1 MDNNEPLLMGVS
13 NNNAYD
19 DDYDDDEP
27 LEDTTVSEYF
37 NVPISENDG
46 RLMMYEESSS
56 LLLLDRSSAGGAEHE
71 QHRLKNNASLCE
83 NNAEVELAHEMST
96 KINYYFR
103 EKVPEATGFNLFI
116 AGQACLTTSFIYFS
130 TALLELAE
138 LQAGCHN
145 MDDDNDDPCESKVW
159 GLLKPSSLIT
169 AISTFVSLGSSLILP
184 VVGAV
189 IDHTSYRKNVGE
201 VTAYM
206 LIALNAAGIA
216 ISVATFPFMIA
227 VFVLNGY
234 LFAIHSCVASA
245 YLPDLKLNSPEMSRY
260 SSYFNVLSYIVM
272 LLFLSVV
279 FGFQTGFDLCDVDTS
294 RTAQTVVVPSLIVFW
309 IYPWRYLFTSRPQ
322 LQVVPEGQSL
332 FSTGFISAGELAFFL
347 NESFPDLRD
356 FIISLM
362 LSNAGVG
369 AMLAIST
376 TYMKEQLAMSTMQIA
391 ATFFIATVSAGPGAL
406 ASKYVNKRYDPLRSY
421 RLYNTAFV
429 LSTLLAVGMLKG
441 EDMWFLIYP
450 FSVVWGFSFGFKG
463 PVDITIYTTIIPHG
477 RESEMMG
484 IKALCV
490 GALTWAPTL
499 LITLLNEYSGVAMN
513 YCLALLSLFF
523 FIAVVVS
530 LRIES
535 YKKAMKH
542 AKKYDRDH
550 DQAGIHTVAS
560 AGSIGTLMS
569 LNYLNDDL
577 LLAESNQSN
586 K

>member
-1 MDNNEPLLMGVS
+1 MDNEPLLSGS
-13 NNNAYD
+13 KNGHEHAD
-19 DDYDDDEP
+19 GDDEP
-27 LEDTTVSEYF
+27 LEVTSVSEYF
-37 NVPISENDG
+37 NVLLSDP
-46 RLMMYEESSS
+46 S
-56 LLLLDRSSAGGAEHE
+56 LLLVDRADGVD
-71 QHRLKNNASLCE
+71 HRSNASFCE
-83 NNAEVELAHEMST
+83 NNVEVDLAQEMSA
-96 KINYYFR
+96 KINYAFR

-206 LIALNAAGIA
+206 LIALNAVGIA
-216 ISVATFPFMIA
+216 ISEATFPFMIA

-234 LFAIHSCVASA
+234 LFSIHSCVASA
-245 YLPDLKLNSPEMSRY
+245 YLPDLKLSSPEMSRY
-260 SSYFNVLSYIVM
+260 SSYFNLLSFIFIQ
-272 LLFLSVV
+272 LFLSVV
-279 FGFQTGFDLCDVDTS
+279 FGFQTGFDLCDINTS

-322 LQVVPEGQSL
+322 LQVVPEGRSL
-332 FSTGFISAGELAFFL
+332 LSTGFISAGKLAVFL

-356 FIISLM
+356 FIISM
-362 LSNAGVG
+362 MFSSAGFG

-376 TYMKEQLAMSTMQIA
+376 TYMKEQLDMSTMQIA
-391 ATFFIATVSAGPGAL
+391 ATFFTATSSAGPGSL
-406 ASKYVNKRYDPLRSY
+406 ASKYVNKRYDPLISY
-421 RLYNTAFV
+421 RLYNVVFV
-429 LSTLLAVGMLKG
+429 LTTSLAVFMLRD

-450 FSVVWGFSFGFKG
+450 FSVVWGFTFGFKG

-477 RESEMMG
+477 RASEMMG

-499 LITLLNEYSGVAMN
+499 LITLLNEYSGVSMN

-535 YKKAMKH
+535 YKMAMNH

-550 DQAGIHTVAS
+550 DQAGIHMVAS
-560 AGSIGTLMS
+560 VNL
-569 LNYLNDDL
+569 
-577 LLAESNQSN
+577 
-586 K
+586 